1 MNEVFSSLK
10 CRSRIPTF
18 GSLFGPN
25 HTDGAFWLGLHYGGS
40 DGKFKK
46 AILSY
51 LLKILL
57 FKENEQKSCFSKVKK
72 FWKKIRKIVKKK
84 LKNVE
89 KKCWK
94 IQKKTE
100 KNWNWK
106 LINYTCIY
114 DILPILDQSWKKK
127 KEDRKVL

>member
-1 MNEVFSSLK
+1 MKSIATYAPTFFGYIISVLASVVNVNSMNEVFSSLK

-46 AILSY
+46 AIVSISY

-57 FKENEQKSCFSKVKK
+57 FKGDEQKSCFSKLEKFRKK
-72 FWKKIRKIVKKK
+72 
-84 LKNVE
+84 
-89 KKCWK
+89 
-94 IQKKTE
+94 QKKSE
-100 KNWNWK
+100 K
-106 LINYTCIY
+106 IG
-114 DILPILDQSWKKK
+114 KKNQK
-127 KEDRKVL
+127 K

>member
-1 MNEVFSSLK
+1 MDADNSVYVKSIATYAPTFFGYIISVLASVVNVNSMNEVFSSLK

-89 KKCWK
+89 KKC
-94 IQKKTE
+94 
-100 KNWNWK
+100 
-106 LINYTCIY
+106 
-114 DILPILDQSWKKK
+114 
-127 KEDRKVL
+127 

>member
-1 MNEVFSSLK
+1 MSTQWSFFSSSK

-84 LKNVE
+84 LE
-89 KKCWK
+89 KCWK
-94 IQKKTE
+94 KMLKNSE
-100 KNWNWK
+100 KNRKK
-106 LINYTCIY
+106 LKLKINQLYLYIWH
-114 DILPILDQSWKKK
+114 IANIWSKL
-127 KEDRKVL
+127 EEEERR